1 MANFHVLG
9 ELDHPLEEVEWFS
22 IIFKSPAYF
31 WLTVFGLVTISFASR
46 GNQLKGLAGGCIGVL
61 LSLIGYSTVFAV
73 ERHTFGSYYLWDGVQ
88 LVPLVIGLFAISEII
103 MYSSKGGSISQVSR
117 FVSLE
122 KSIVRKQVKQG
133 IKDVFFRPLIVL
145 RSSAIGA
152 AIAAIPGVGGTV
164 ANFLSYTVA
173 MHNST
178 RPEEYGKGS
187 IEGLV
192 ASETANDAK
201 DGPAIMT
208 TVAFGVPGSPDTAV
222 LIAALI
228 LHGLTPGP
236 LLLRDDMPIVMMLI
250 LGLLFAK
257 VFTFNFGL
265 ATAGLLAR
273 ITAINVHA
281 LALIVLL
288 LCVAGAFALRQNV
301 WDVLFAVL
309 VGLIGYLLKRYHFSV
324 ITILIG
330 YMLGEM
336 AERFFY
342 TSLSVGGGS
351 YAVFVRNPVS
361 IVLIILILSMMI
373 LPFVKSWQQNRK
385 IKQNEAGKPEH
396 SGAAVSLTDS
406 SGETKGAKPWKSGE
420 FIFTAAAAVFVF
432 LILFTSFEFSEKVRQ
447 IPVLVSSAALILLLG
462 LLVGHFYPALMKRVD
477 VGFFEEM
484 QCVKEAP
491 EAQKAD
497 YANAPRVIMWTVGL
511 FRAIFL
517 FLIGLK
523 VSIPLFLLLYLW
535 IEGKLKLRKALIGAA
550 VGITA
555 QQNYF
560 LKEAYGFPF
569 KSTAIPL
576 KNETGKII
584 GSLGLA
590 LSNLSRHATNK
601 KRVVIGL
608 WAKPTLGILLY
619 IIIVLV

>member
-1 MANFHVLG
+1 
-9 ELDHPLEEVEWFS
+9 
-22 IIFKSPAYF
+22 
-31 WLTVFGLVTISFASR
+31 
-46 GNQLKGLAGGCIGVL
+46 
-61 LSLIGYSTVFAV
+61 
-73 ERHTFGSYYLWDGVQ
+73 
-88 LVPLVIGLFAISEII
+88 
-103 MYSSKGGSISQVSR
+103 
-117 FVSLE
+117 
-122 KSIVRKQVKQG
+122 
-133 IKDVFFRPLIVL
+133 
-145 RSSAIGA
+145 
-152 AIAAIPGVGGTV
+152 V